1 MSGHFNQLLDASY
14 YALPWLAFLAGLGGS
29 LHCVGMCGGLVSACA
44 PDKKSIW
51 VYQFG
56 RLLGYSLL
64 GLFAGTIGHLISQ
77 SFQHNFMKLVPAL
90 TLGALFIFWG
100 WTSYKGK
107 KEIASP
113 GFIQKTYNHI
123 WKTIMPNM
131 SGSLKPFG
139 VGFFS
144 ILLPCGLLYALV
156 ISVAAFH
163 DPIKGLMA
171 MFFFWLGTVPA
182 MALAPNV
189 FQTLM
194 TKFFNK
200 SPRLI
205 GATFMFLGVL
215 TISYRLFMLY
225 SGDASA
231 GVEGPS
237 CH

>member
-1 MSGHFNQLLDASY
+1 LSDHFSHLLDASL

-29 LHCVGMCGGLVSACA
+29 LHCVGMCGGLVSACS

-51 VYQFG
+51 IYQVG

-64 GLFAGTIGHLISQ
+64 GIFAGTIGHLISQ
-77 SFQHNFMKLVPAL
+77 SFQNNFLKLAPAL
-90 TLGALFIFWG
+90 TLGFLFILWG
-100 WTSYKGK
+100 WTSLKGK
-107 KEIASP
+107 KEIATP

-131 SGSLKPFG
+131 HGNLKPFG

-144 ILLPCGLLYALV
+144 IMLPCGLLYALV
-156 ISVAAFH
+156 ISVAAFQ
-163 DPIKGLMA
+163 DPAKGLMA
-171 MFFFWLGTVPA
+171 MFFFWLGTIPA
-182 MALAPNV
+182 MALAPNL
-189 FQTLM
+189 FQLLM
-194 TKFFNK
+194 QMFFNR

-205 GATFMFLGVL
+205 GATFMVLGIL

-225 SGDASA
+225 SGEPTA
-231 GVEGPS
+231 EGPS